1 LDIFFNRLL
10 VKRVN
15 SVKQIIEITCQENPI
30 AKGQAIELLH
40 EKIDEILIEIEA
52 ELSPE
57 ELTAH
62 QLSFSDQTEV
72 KDEIYAKAL
81 ARAQSHLEEMMSQ
94 IIQMK
99 TQHLLKLKQ
108 KMIENTIKN

>member
-1 LDIFFNRLL
+1 MDIFFNRLL

-15 SVKQIIEITCQENPI
+15 SMKQIIELTCQENPI

-40 EKIDEILIEIEA
+40 EKIDEILIKIEA

-81 ARAQSHLEEMMSQ
+81 ARAKKPFGRNDVTDYSN
-94 IIQMK
+94 
-99 TQHLLKLKQ
+99 
-108 KMIENTIKN
+108 ENSASP